1 MKMNKE
7 LLLLIVIFM
16 NNSIYFDAR
25 AQEYEQRFIR
35 SSGGEQ
41 LAKYRIYANKKRK
54 NGETILM
61 IAAAEA
67 NPFIAHLLIDKDA
80 TTINQQDNNG
90 ETALMKAAWAD
101 SIEIVMLLLARP
113 KIRLDLTDRYGW
125 RALDYA
131 RRRHSRRRSFSITNL
146 LIEAERLEKNN
157 RGNAL
162 FIDSTKRKTFFTN
175 FLSKVLKEEGIP
187 RKNLKNGKQDEE

>member
-7 LLLLIVIFM
+7 LLLLIVVFM
-16 NNSIYFDAR
+16 NNSIHFDAR
-25 AQEYEQRFIR
+25 AQECEQKFIR
-35 SSGGEQ
+35 SSRGGR
-41 LAKYRIYANKKRK
+41 LAKYRIYANTKRK

-67 NPFIAHLLIDKDA
+67 NPFIAHLLIDKGV
-80 TTINQQDNNG
+80 TTINKQDNNG

-101 SIEIVMLLLARP
+101 SIEIVMLLLTRP
-113 KIRLDLTDRYGW
+113 GVRLDLTDRYGW

-131 RRRHSRRRSFSITNL
+131 RKRHPRRRPFSITNL

-162 FIDSTKRKTFFTN
+162 FMDPTKRKTFFTN